1 MAIRHL
7 TAAAVAATLSLSL
20 VACGGSA
27 EPEAASAP
35 ASTPTPTPIAQDW
48 DDDFD
53 WRWSQ
58 IDNETR
64 DTVCN
69 LTSGSLAQFQ
79 ADWGVDEEWPEARIA
94 AWYENARATDY
105 CQQSGQRVW
114 ESMSKDDRE
123 WLCWMTDDGSEPDY
137 EYHYEWSESD
147 VDAAAEYG
155 NSGNRCARLL
165 TAKEEREAKQERQD
179 ERQRKID
186 AVGDTSLTDDQA
198 VAVYDAVCE
207 YLTAPGAEG
216 DIIALGEAGINAL
229 PPGSTP
235 QQQWDASVAAG
246 YMLGIG
252 ACR

>member
-27 EPEAASAP
+27 EPEANPTPTSSAP
-35 ASTPTPTPIAQDW
+35 ASTLLDRRADPRELALGLWKEMSDSDQ
-48 DDDFD
+48 
-53 WRWSQ
+53 
-58 IDNETR
+58 EE
-64 DTVCN
+64 VCGL
-69 LTSGSLAQFQ
+69 LTSGDRGQVVRQF
-79 ADWGVDEEWPEARIA
+79 VYDESYSVSQDFLDVATTVCDSRARTAEAMEAIA
-94 AWYENARATDY
+94 ADEAAD
-105 CQQSGQRVW
+105 
-114 ESMSKDDRE
+114 K
-123 WLCWMTDDGSEPDY
+123 
-137 EYHYEWSESD
+137 
-147 VDAAAEYG
+147 AAAK
-155 NSGNRCARLL
+155 RQRQA
-165 TAKEEREAKQERQD
+165 AERE
-179 ERQRKID
+179 RKID

-207 YLTAPGAEG
+207 YLNTPGAEG

-246 YMLGIG
+246 YLLGSG